1 MIKLQTRLLDIPVGA
16 HALLEFSLFFAVG
29 ITAGSLGLI

>member
-1 MIKLQTRLLDIPVGA
+1 MIKLQTALLDIPVGA
-16 HALLEFSLFFAVG
+16 HALLEFSLFLAVG